1 MRRRRDIPNRRM
13 LMPRADKDKRNEYQR
28 LLMRRRRSAAKV
40 ASLLADGKEAE
51 AEAEARRLAEAERRE
66 DFKMEEAEDLR
77 LIVEDAIKELR
88 AEEGLDPVIK
98 ARAIFQGA
106 AVSIKLLE
114 LTSLAKRVKELEEE
128 KQDE

>member
-1 MRRRRDIPNRRM
+1 MPRKDKKSYNKYQREYMRR
-13 LMPRADKDKRNEYQR
+13 Q
-28 LLMRRRRSAAKV
+28 RSAAKV
-40 ASLLADGKEAE
+40 AELLSEGREAE
-51 AEAEARRLAEAERRE
+51 AEAEVERLEVEERSKG
-66 DFKMEEAEDLR
+66 FKMEEAEDLR

-128 KQDE
+128 KDTD

>member
-1 MRRRRDIPNRRM
+1 M

>member
-1 MRRRRDIPNRRM
+1 MPRKDEKSYNKYMRNYMRR
-13 LMPRADKDKRNEYQR
+13 Q
-28 LLMRRRRSAAKV
+28 RSAAKV
-40 ASLLADGKEAE
+40 AELLSEGKEAE
-51 AEAEARRLAEAERRE
+51 AEAERQRLEVEGSKQE
-66 DFKMEEAEDLR
+66 FKMEEAEDLR

-128 KQDE
+128 KQGEE